1 MMVEDY
7 KITSFCSIKD
17 NKVIV
22 DNKVLYAHEAQGTV
36 KEFTKAIYKSLGIK
50 YPKFY
55 KMDTLCKLG
64 FLATEALL
72 RDSEK
77 PDAQTA
83 LVLSN
88 RSSSLA
94 TDRIHQES
102 ITNKEDYFPSPAVFV
117 YTLPNIVL
125 GEISIRH
132 QFKGENAFFVS
143 EQFDA
148 KLLTDYSRLLLDTN
162 KASNVICGWV
172 NLDSNKYDVFL
183 AIISRKGNTIL
194 TEEQLNK
201 LYHT

>member
-22 DNKVLYAHEAQGTV
+22 DNKVLYVHEAQGTV

-72 RDSEK
+72 QKGNELDDR
-77 PDAQTA
+77 TA

-88 RSSSLA
+88 RSSSLS

-102 ITNKEDYFPSPAVFV
+102 IKDKEDYFPSPAVFV

>member
-1 MMVEDY
+1 MVEDY

-22 DNKVLYAHEAQGTV
+22 DNKVLYVHEEQGTV

-72 RDSEK
+72 RNAEK
-77 PDAQTA
+77 PDNQTA

-102 ITNKEDYFPSPAVFV
+102 IANKEDYFPSPAVFV